1 MEITLS
7 GFVLFLHIGV
17 AIGAFMI
24 AGVLHAAL
32 QVMARVSTVQEL
44 RPWSRVMHRL
54 EPLFPFFALALLAL
68 GAWLV
73 HLEGDEGIGWSS
85 GWVITAVVALVVV
98 EALGGAVLAPRG
110 KKLAALVDAAADG
123 PVPDDVRAA
132 TKDPAVW
139 YLAHVSTVGFLGV
152 VFVMAA
158 KPSGLG
164 AVIIVVIGAL
174 LGLALA
180 EAQLRAL
187 PADAAGVPAQRG
199 AAEATAHAESV

>member
-1 MEITLS
+1 MDITLS
-7 GFVLFLHIGV
+7 GVVLFLHIGV

-24 AGVLHAAL
+24 AGVLHTAL

-44 RPWSRVMHRL
+44 RPWSRVLHRL
-54 EPLFPFFALALLAL
+54 EPLFPFFALVLFGL

-110 KKLAALVDAAADG
+110 KQLVALVDAAADG

-139 YLAHVSTVGFLGV
+139 HLAHVSTVG
-152 VFVMAA
+152 
-158 KPSGLG
+158 
-164 AVIIVVIGAL
+164 
-174 LGLALA
+174 
-180 EAQLRAL
+180 
-187 PADAAGVPAQRG
+187 
-199 AAEATAHAESV
+199 